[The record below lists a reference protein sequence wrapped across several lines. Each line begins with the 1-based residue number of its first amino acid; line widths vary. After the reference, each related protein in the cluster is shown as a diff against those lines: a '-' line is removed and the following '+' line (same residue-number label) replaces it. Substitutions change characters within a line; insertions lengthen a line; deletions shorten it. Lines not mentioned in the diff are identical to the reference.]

1 MQQSQGSPIRVGQ
14 SVGGATQDLAV
25 IWAQLAQMSTCEL
38 VKVISVDGDRI
49 SVQPLLFK
57 VDADNNSV
65 KRGVIHNVPFIRI
78 QGGANAIII
87 DPKVG
92 DIGMCCYASRD
103 ISLLK
108 RIKDFVAPNSKRI
121 YDVSDAIY
129 IGGVLNGAP
138 SQIVEFTDSGIN
150 ITSPNQVT
158 INATKLQVNCPIEAT
173 GNVTGAGISLQTH
186 VHGGVESGPSTTGAP
201 Q

>member
-25 IWAQLAQMSTCEL
+25 IWGQLAQMSTCEL
-38 VKVISVDGDRI
+38 VKVIAVNGDRLT
-49 SVQPLLFK
+49 VQPLLFK

-65 KRGVIHNVPFIRI
+65 KRGEIFNVPFIRL
-78 QGGANAIII
+78 QGGANAVII
-87 DPKVG
+87 DPHVG

-108 RIKDFVAPNSKRI
+108 RIKNFVAPNSKRM

-129 IGGVLNGAP
+129 IGGVLNGTP
-138 SQIVEFTDSGIN
+138 TQVVEFTSNGIN

-173 GNVTGAGISLQTH
+173 GYIKSGSISLKTH
-186 VHGGVESGPSTTGAP
+186 VHGGVQSGGSNTGVP

>member
-38 VKVISVDGDRI
+38 VKVVAVDGDRI

-65 KRGVIHNVPFIRI
+65 KRGVVHNVPFIRI

-129 IGGVLNGAP
+129 IGGVLNGTP
-138 SQIVEFTDSGIN
+138 TQYVEFTDSGIN

>member
-1 MQQSQGSPIRVGQ
+1 MQQLQGSPIRVGQ

-38 VKVISVDGDRI
+38 VKVIAVKGDRLT
-49 SVQPLLFK
+49 VQPLLFK

-65 KRGVIHNVPFIRI
+65 KRGEIFNVPFIRL
-78 QGGANAIII
+78 QGGANAVII
-87 DPKVG
+87 DPAVG

-108 RIKDFVAPNSKRI
+108 RIKDFVAPNSKRM

-129 IGGVLNGAP
+129 IGGVLNGTP
-138 SQIVEFTDSGIN
+138 TQYVEFLTSGIN
-150 ITSPNQVT
+150 IKSTGDININGLT
-158 INATKLQVNCPIEAT
+158 IRVDGTLITKDGVVVDGHDHAQGNDSAGNSEQDT
-173 GNVTGAGISLQTH
+173 G
-186 VHGGVESGPSTTGAP
+186 PMK
-201 Q
+201 

>member
-1 MQQSQGSPIRVGQ
+1 MQQLQGSPIRVGQ

-38 VKVISVDGDRI
+38 VKVIAVNGDRLT
-49 SVQPLLFK
+49 VQPLLFK

-65 KRGVIHNVPFIRI
+65 KRGEIFNVPFIRL
-78 QGGANAIII
+78 QGGSNAVII
-87 DPKVG
+87 DPVAG

-108 RIKDFVAPNSKRI
+108 RIKDFVAPNSKRM

-129 IGGVLNGAP
+129 IGGVLNGTP
-138 SQIVEFTDSGIN
+138 TQIVEFTNGGIN

-173 GNVTGAGISLQTH
+173 GDIKSGSISLQTH
-186 VHGGVESGPSTTGAP
+186 VHGGVQSGGSSTGVP